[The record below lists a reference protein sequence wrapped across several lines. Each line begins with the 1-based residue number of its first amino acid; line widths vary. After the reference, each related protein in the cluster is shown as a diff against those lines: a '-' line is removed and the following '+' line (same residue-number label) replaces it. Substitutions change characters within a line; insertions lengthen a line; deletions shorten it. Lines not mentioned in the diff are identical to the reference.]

1 MNESGGKQ
9 FFWGVATSAHQVEGG
24 LSNDW
29 TEWEKKNAEVLAREA
44 RSRVW
49 PRHILERFPSPLD
62 LENYRSGRATDHYN
76 RFRDDIRL
84 ARDMGV
90 SAYRFSIE
98 WSRVEPE
105 EGKFNN
111 EAIEHYRAVIRALR
125 ENGLE
130 PFVTLWHFAH
140 PVWFSKK
147 GGWESKTATRDFL
160 RFVERLADEF
170 KNDVSFWI
178 ILNEPALWA
187 ADAYLFGSKPP
198 GERSFSSLVRVYF
211 SLARTQRRAYAVL
224 KKINPA
230 FEIGIAESMEYCAH
244 AGIRALWDYF
254 RNFFFISR
262 VLTSI
267 DFIGVN
273 YYKRVGFW
281 GKDAGQVSD
290 MGWEL
295 YPEGLGYFLRAA
307 ARFGKPLYVTE
318 NGIADARDEKR
329 ADFIRRHIDEVIR
342 ARADGVAVKGYFHW
356 SLLDNFEWSDGF
368 WPRFGLFEVNYKTQE
383 RIPRESVRVY
393 RELIKKFQITNS
405 PLDSAWTKSRRTGK
419 SQTKFSE
426 ISE

>member
-1 MNESGGKQ
+1 MSESGGKQ
-9 FFWGVATSAHQVEGG
+9 FFWGVATSAHQIEGG

-29 TEWEKKNAEVLAREA
+29 TEWEKKNAETLAREA

-62 LENYRSGRATDHYN
+62 PENYRSGRAADHYN

-84 ARDMGV
+84 AGDMGV
-90 SAYRFSIE
+90 NAYRFSIE

-105 EGKFNN
+105 EGRFSD

-130 PFVTLWHFAH
+130 PFVTLWHWTH

-147 GGWESKTATRDFL
+147 GGWEARTAEEDFL
-160 RFVERLADEF
+160 RFVKRLADEF
-170 KNDVSFWI
+170 RNDVRFWI
-178 ILNEPALWA
+178 ILNEPGMWA
-187 ADAYLFGSKPP
+187 ADAYLFGTKPP

-211 SLARTQRRAYAVL
+211 SLVRTQKRAYAAL
-224 KKINPA
+224 KKIHPDCKV
-230 FEIGIAESMEYCAH
+230 GIAESMEYSAYP
-244 AGIRALWDYF
+244 GVRALVDYF

-273 YYKRVGFW
+273 YYKRAGLW

-290 MGWEL
+290 MGWEI
-295 YPEGLGYFLRAA
+295 YPEGLGYFLRRIAK
-307 ARFGKPLYVTE
+307 FKKPIYVTE
-318 NGIADARDEKR
+318 NGIADARDELRPK
-329 ADFIRRHIDEVIR
+329 FIKDHIEEVMR
-342 ARADGVAVKGYFHW
+342 AREYGIDVRGYFHW

-368 WPRFGLFEVNYKTQE
+368 WPRFGLFEVDYRTMERTKRHSAEVYK
-383 RIPRESVRVY
+383 
-393 RELIKKFQITNS
+393 
-405 PLDSAWTKSRRTGK
+405 
-419 SQTKFSE
+419 E
-426 ISE
+426 IIRDHSY